1 MQLTSQNTHFPKQWA
16 YSPGTDY
23 ETFMAKAKDQQF
35 EIHDDLLYACITYG
49 DGLEQPSVKGF
60 TVSKGGHGYPLLAF
74 FASRALDLYR
84 LPFCPDRTYEWP
96 PSISDRAGH
105 ELQAALSELSPS
117 RVESICAELKSLYE
131 HTQRMLRD
139 AGMASVRLK
148 RNITDVTGGST
159 RQKAGYAELL
169 FKLKEACVI
178 LGRES
183 LRFEM
188 DILNSYGDD
197 GGYSHHPVA
206 LRHEIPAEDILYCSN
221 FIRSRENNL
230 YGQSLDAVEDGEWVV
245 INRATTGVVELPTTA
260 IELNTKDWQDRWE
273 RRSRDPKDAQRFLD
287 AWCPVVLRGNHSIG
301 QNGRFHDG
309 GLVLRPLA
317 RLYAAY
323 EILRSGRSSFFVF

>member
-1 MQLTSQNTHFPKQWA
+1 MQLTSQNVHFPKQWA

-23 ETFMAKAKDQQF
+23 ETFMAQVKSQQF
-35 EIHDDLLYACITYG
+35 EIQDDLLYACITYG
-49 DGLEQPSVKGF
+49 EGLQQPSVKGF
-60 TVSKGGHGYPLLAF
+60 TISKGGLGYSLLAF

-84 LPFCPDRTYEWP
+84 LPFCPDRTYEWIP
-96 PSISDRAGH
+96 NISGDAGRVLPS
-105 ELQAALSELSPS
+105 ALSELSPS
-117 RVESICAELKSLYE
+117 RVESICAELTSLYE

-148 RNITDVTGGST
+148 RNIHDVTQGSL
-159 RQKAGYAELL
+159 RQKGGYAELL

-183 LRFEM
+183 LCFEM
-188 DILNSYGDD
+188 DTLNSYGDD

-206 LRHEIPAEDILYCSN
+206 LRQEIAAEDILYCSN
-221 FIRSRENNL
+221 FIRSRGNPFP
-230 YGQSLDAVEDGEWVV
+230 GQTKDAVEDGEWVV

-260 IELNTKDWQDRWE
+260 IELNTTDWQDRWE
-273 RRSRDPKDAQRFLD
+273 RRSRDQKAAQRFLD
-287 AWCPVVLRGNHSIG
+287 AWTPVVLRGHGSIG
-301 QNGRFHDG
+301 PNGRFQSG